1 VRVIGILLFMFALPV
16 LAQEHQ
22 HSSEVINGYEHP
34 DQISDSDAYRL
45 FFLIPFPKE
54 PLGGEEREKIISAFR
69 LEWDSRVARYNA
81 KGTALN
87 KRASEQTQ
95 SKF

>member
-1 VRVIGILLFMFALPV
+1 MKAFGILLLVFTLPV

-22 HSSEVINGYEHP
+22 HNSAVINGYEHP

-54 PLGGEEREKIISAFR
+54 PVPEVRSGRRSF
-69 LEWDSRVARYNA
+69 
-81 KGTALN
+81 
-87 KRASEQTQ
+87 
-95 SKF
+95 